1 MTATTHPGLSNL
13 LRLVWV
19 FLVIVVVF
27 FSVTQNFFAGVFRF
41 DKELLRN
48 FVGFVVLTA
57 TLSYNTDNF
66 SF

>member
-27 FSVTQNFFAGVFRF
+27 FSVTLNFFAGVFRF

-48 FVGFVVLTA
+48 FVGFVV
-57 TLSYNTDNF
+57 
-66 SF
+66 